1 MLQETV
7 PPDTSAHKLL
17 EFPIW
22 GGLLPQ
28 IPLFVMGVD
37 PGTPGAQELG
47 CRRPLSCY
55 KRSPQTRSFPS
66 EDDGNVSAPN
76 KGVISGYT
84 HTKVRSNCMFK
95 YVQVSVLQLSLSQGD
110 ET

>member
-1 MLQETV
+1 
-7 PPDTSAHKLL
+7 
-17 EFPIW
+17 
-22 GGLLPQ
+22 
-28 IPLFVMGVD
+28 MGVD

-47 CRRPLSCY
+47 CRRPLRGY